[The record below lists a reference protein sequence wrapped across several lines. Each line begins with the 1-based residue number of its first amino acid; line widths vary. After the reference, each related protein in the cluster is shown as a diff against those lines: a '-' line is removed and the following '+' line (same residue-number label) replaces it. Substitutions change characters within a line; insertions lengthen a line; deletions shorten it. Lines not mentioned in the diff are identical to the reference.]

1 MRLQDESIPGEF
13 KLNSYVQEK
22 QTESISLKNATSLYL
37 NQKGKDRSVSF
48 KRGVE
53 RAVGYVMKHLVI
65 SILNTISVQM
75 LTS

>member
-37 NQKGKDRSVSF
+37 NQKGKTD
-48 KRGVE
+48 
-53 RAVGYVMKHLVI
+53 L
-65 SILNTISVQM
+65 
-75 LTS
+75 